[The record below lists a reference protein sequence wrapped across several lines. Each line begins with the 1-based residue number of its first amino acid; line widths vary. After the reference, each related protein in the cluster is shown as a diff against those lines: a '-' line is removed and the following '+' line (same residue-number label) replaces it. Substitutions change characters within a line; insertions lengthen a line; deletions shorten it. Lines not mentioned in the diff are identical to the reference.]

1 MGERPHIQTTILPDE
16 ERPMGLKEQL
26 DSDLKDAMRARDEDR
41 VRAIRLVKAA
51 ISNLE
56 IARTDP
62 KNPQHGQPVT
72 EGDLL
77 RVVENQIKQRHESI
91 ELYNKGNRPEL
102 AAIEEAEIRTLEKY
116 RSPQMTREQIKT
128 QVEQVIAEL
137 GTREFPKV
145 MRESA
150 NRLKGRADGRLV
162 NEVVREMTG

>member
-1 MGERPHIQTTILPDE
+1 
-16 ERPMGLKEQL
+16 MGLKEQL
-26 DSDLKDAMRARDEDR
+26 DGDLKQAMRARDEDR

-77 RVVENQIKQRHESI
+77 RVVDNQIKQRRESI

-102 AAIEEAEIRTLEKY
+102 AAKEEAEILALERY
-116 RSPQMTREQIKT
+116 VPQQLSRDQIKAE
-128 QVEQVIAEL
+128 VEKVITEL

-145 MRESA
+145 MREAA
-150 NRLKGRADGRLV
+150 NRLRGRADGKLV

>member
-1 MGERPHIQTTILPDE
+1 
-16 ERPMGLKEQL
+16 MGLKEQL

-41 VRAIRLVKAA
+41 LRAIRMVKAA

-77 RVVENQIKQRHESI
+77 RVVENQVKQRRESI
-91 ELYNKGNRPEL
+91 ELYQKGNRPEL
-102 AAIEEAEIRTLEKY
+102 AAREEAEIRVLDKY
-116 RSPQMTREQIKT
+116 MPQQMSPDEVRAEVQK
-128 QVEQVIAEL
+128 VIAAL

-150 NRLKGRADGRLV
+150 ARMKGRADGKLV
-162 NEVVREMTG
+162 NQIVREETS